1 MPAVV
6 PAIEGIRQFIRDRLR
21 SEKVECK
28 TAIIRQLLPDIE
40 TATNAGFTYVQVA
53 RWLGA
58 QGFAYQAAPV
68 GDRLQLR
75 QKKGR
80 REKPN
85 AQQTC
90 SRLKADTA
98 AEAGK
103 RFKHDPVADAKKC
116 VMSKTQNGVGAAL
129 ACS

>member
-6 PAIEGIRQFIRDRLR
+6 PAIEGIRQLIRDRLR

-53 RWLGA
+53 RWLADA
-58 QGFAYQAAPV
+58 QGFAISGKHLSV
-68 GDRLQLR
+68 IVSQLRR

-85 AQQTC
+85 AQLNMFEK
-90 SRLKADTA
+90 LKADTA
-98 AEAGK
+98 AEVGK
-103 RFKHDPVADAKKC
+103 RFKHDPVADAKEL
-116 VMSKTQNGVGAAL
+116 M
-129 ACS
+129 